1 VAKPHF
7 EGGTSQM
14 VHTFS
19 DILFSGQHYTQPFVC
34 PCAEADL
41 NQMHK
46 HRLTLSQKVAAFAIA
61 LLIAI
66 PTYGVG
72 GVAAFYVL
80 TAAFKARNSVWTVY
94 ISEDHQAHSHRIFI
108 PAWWGILQRS
118 SSRSVVREQS
128 ANHYGRSGEY
138 VPPNRGLT
146 SVGMS
151 PNTRRRVNYSS
162 LNLLPVGPSSQPA
175 RNLGT
180 RDRQDP
186 RVFGGRQVPGIRT

>member
-1 VAKPHF
+1 
-7 EGGTSQM
+7 M

-34 PCAEADL
+34 PCAEEDL

-72 GVAAFYVL
+72 GIAAFYVL

-94 ISEDHQAHSHRIFI
+94 ISEDHQTRSHRIFI
-108 PAWWGILQRS
+108 PAWWGIPQGS
-118 SSRSVVREQS
+118 SSRSVVGEQF
-128 ANHYGRSGEY
+128 AYHYGRSGEY
-138 VPPNRGLT
+138 VPPNRGLP
-146 SVGMS
+146 SVGM
-151 PNTRRRVNYSS
+151 PLNIRGRANYSN
-162 LNLLPVGPSSQPA
+162 LNLSPVGPSSQPA
-175 RNLGT
+175 RNYGT
-180 RDRQDP
+180 TRNNQDL
-186 RVFGGRQVPGIRT
+186 RIFGGRQVPGIRT